1 MVRVPLFGGST
12 QVASAMLWRP
22 SGIMKFLP
30 LVTGY
35 AKLVTPVA
43 IGAHHRDLHMAIR
56 GVLRRDPV
64 L

>member
-1 MVRVPLFGGST
+1 
-12 QVASAMLWRP
+12 MLWRP

-64 L
+64 LWAQRRARLGINQCPRR